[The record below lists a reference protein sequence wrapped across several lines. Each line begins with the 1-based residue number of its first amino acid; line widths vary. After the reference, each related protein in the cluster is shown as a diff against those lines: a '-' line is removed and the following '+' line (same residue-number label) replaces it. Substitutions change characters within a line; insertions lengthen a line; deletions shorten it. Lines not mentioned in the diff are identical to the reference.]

1 MSRLIFK
8 LNTNNSVE
16 VMDSDFIEQTI
27 SVQVDGDA
35 KIIEVDVVEY
45 VEPATVTYPADVM
58 TEEDI

>member
-27 SVQVDGDA
+27 SVQVDGDE
-35 KIIEVDVVEY
+35 KIIEVDVVEH
-45 VEPATVTYPADVM
+45 VEPATVTYPGIM

>member
-8 LNTNNSVE
+8 LNTNNSIE

-27 SVQVDGDA
+27 SIQVDGDV

-45 VEPATVTYPADVM
+45 VEPATVTYPDIM
-58 TEEDI
+58 MEEDI

>member
-16 VMDSDFIEQTI
+16 IMDSDFIEQTI
-27 SVQVDGDA
+27 SVQVDGDI
-35 KIIEVDVVEY
+35 KIIEVDAVEH
-45 VEPATVTYPADVM
+45 VEPATVTYPDIM

>member
-16 VMDSDFIEQTI
+16 IMDSDFIEQTI

-35 KIIEVDVVEY
+35 KIIEVDVVEH
-45 VEPATVTYPADVM
+45 VEPVSVTYPDIM

>member
-8 LNTNNSVE
+8 LNTNNSIE

-27 SVQVDGDA
+27 SIQVDGDA
-35 KIIEVDVVEY
+35 KIIEVDVVAH
-45 VEPATVTYPADVM
+45 VEPVSVTYPDIM